1 MEKIQV
7 KDRIFKVYMPES
19 EIQKCVKAVADKI
32 SHDYKH
38 RKPILCPVLTG
49 SYLFVADLTRYI
61 EFDAE
66 VSFVRYSS
74 YDGMSS
80 TGKVKKILGFPEK
93 CKGRDVIIVEDIV
106 DSGLSMKYMIEE
118 LKKLEPASIAI
129 CTFFYKPGN
138 FKEDFK
144 VDYVGKEIP
153 NDFIVGYGLD
163 YDGVGRT
170 YRDVYVVDD
179 NE

>member
-1 MEKIQV
+1 METIQV
-7 KDRIFKVYMPES
+7 KDRQFKPYMPEA
-19 EIQKCVKAVADKI
+19 EIQECVRRVADAI
-32 SHDYKH
+32 SHDYSQK
-38 RKPILCPVLTG
+38 KPILCPVLTG

-61 EFDAE
+61 AFDAE
-66 VSFVRYSS
+66 VSFVRYAS

-80 TGKVKKILGFPEK
+80 SGNVKTILGFPEK
-93 CKGRDVIIVEDIV
+93 CKGRDVIIVEDII
-106 DSGLSMKYMIEE
+106 DSGLTMKHMLKE
-118 LKKLEPASIAI
+118 LEKLEPASIAI

-144 VDYVGKEIP
+144 IDYIGKEIP

-179 NE
+179 EE

>member
-7 KDRIFKVYMPES
+7 KDRYFKLYMSEA
-19 EIQKCVKAVADKI
+19 EIQAAVKDVAARI
-32 SHDYKH
+32 SRDYQHK
-38 RKPILCPVLTG
+38 KPILCPVLTG

-66 VSFVRYSS
+66 VAFVRYSS
-74 YDGMSS
+74 YEGMSS
-80 TGKVKKILGFPEK
+80 TGKVKTILGFSQK

-106 DSGLSMKYMIEE
+106 DSGISMEYMIEE

-129 CTFFYKPGN
+129 CTFFFKPGN
-138 FKEDFK
+138 FKKDFH
-144 VDYVGKEIP
+144 VHYVGKSIP

-170 YRDVYVVDD
+170 YRDIYVVDD
-179 NE
+179 DE

>member
-1 MEKIQV
+1 M
-7 KDRIFKVYMPES
+7 FKLYMPES
-19 EIQKCVKAVADKI
+19 EIQACVQHVAQRI
-32 SHDYKH
+32 SEDFKNK
-38 RKPILCPVLTG
+38 KPILCPVLTG

-74 YDGMSS
+74 YEGMSS
-80 TGKVKKILGFPEK
+80 TGKVKTILGFPQK

-106 DSGLSMKYMIEE
+106 DSGVSMEYMIEE
-118 LKKLEPASIAI
+118 LKKLEPASISI
-129 CTFFYKPGN
+129 CSFFFKPGN
-138 FKEDFK
+138 FKKNFK
-144 VDYVGKEIP
+144 VDYVGKEIA

-170 YRDVYVVDD
+170 YRDVYIVDD
-179 NE
+179 EQ

>member
-1 MEKIQV
+1 MDKIQV
-7 KDRIFKVYMPES
+7 KDRMFKMYMPES
-19 EIQKCVKAVADKI
+19 EIQACVKGVAEQI
-32 SHDYKH
+32 SHDFKNK
-38 RKPILCPVLTG
+38 KPILCPVLTG

-74 YDGMSS
+74 YKGMSS
-80 TGKVKKILGFPEK
+80 TGNVKKILGFPEK

-106 DSGLSMKYMIEE
+106 DSGISMEYMIEE
-118 LKKLEPASIAI
+118 LKKLEPASISI
-129 CTFFYKPGN
+129 CAFFFKPGN
-138 FKEDFK
+138 FQKDFK
-144 VDYVGKEIP
+144 VDYVGKSIP

-179 NE
+179 EA

>member
-1 MEKIQV
+1 MDKIQV
-7 KDRIFKVYMPES
+7 KDRIFKMYMPEA
-19 EIQKCVKAVADKI
+19 EIQKCVKSVADRI
-32 SHDYKH
+32 SEDYRS

-93 CKGRDVIIVEDIV
+93 CKGRDVVIVEDIV
-106 DSGLSMKYMIEE
+106 DSGLSMRYMIGE

-129 CTFFYKPGN
+129 CTFFFKPGN
-138 FKEDFK
+138 FKENFK
-144 VDYVGKEIP
+144 IDYVGREIP

-170 YRDVYVVDD
+170 YRDVYIVDD
-179 NE
+179 DE